1 MARGR
6 LTRREMQAKTR
17 RLLMEAAGKVCSKR
31 GLQQASID
39 EVAETA
45 GFTKGAFYANFK
57 NKEELFLS
65 MLDERFAERLRE
77 LDELGRDDGEAIS
90 VARQA
95 GLDIARHM
103 GADPE
108 WNRLFFEFA
117 AYAVRN
123 PEFRDELV
131 TRYRTLQQRIA
142 DVYGRRADDLN
153 GPLPVSIDEI
163 ALMSFAMVNG
173 LALEQLLEPEAVPQE
188 IYATLLTIFVA
199 GLRAL
204 AQERAQAG
212 DAGPQPG
219 AGARPAA
226 GARS

>member
-1 MARGR
+1 
-6 LTRREMQAKTR
+6 MQAKTR
-17 RLLMEAAGKVCSKR
+17 RLLMEAAGKVCSKH

-65 MLDERFAERLRE
+65 MLDERFAERLQE
-77 LDELGRDDGEAIS
+77 LDELGRDEGEPVS

-123 PEFRDELV
+123 PEFRAELV
-131 TRYRTLQQRIA
+131 TRYRALQQRIA
-142 DVYGRRADDLN
+142 DVYRRAADLE
-153 GPLPVSIDEI
+153 GPLPVSIEHI
-163 ALMSFAMVNG
+163 ALMNFAMVNG
-173 LALEQLLEPEAVPQE
+173 IALEQLLEPESVPE
-188 IYATLLTIFVA
+188 DMYATLLTIFVT
-199 GLRAL
+199 GLRTL
-204 AQERAQAG
+204 AQEQAQAT
-212 DAGPQPG
+212 P
-219 AGARPAA
+219 AGAT
-226 GARS
+226 GS

>member
-1 MARGR
+1 MPRSR
-6 LTRREMQAKTR
+6 LTRHEMQAKTR

-45 GFTKGAFYANFK
+45 GFTKGAFYANFR

-65 MLDERFAERLRE
+65 MLDERFGERLRE
-77 LDELGRDDGEAIS
+77 LDELGREDGEPVS

-95 GLDIARHM
+95 GFDIARHM
-103 GADPE
+103 AADPE

-117 AYAVRN
+117 AYAARN
-123 PEFRDELV
+123 PEFRTELI

-142 DVYGRRADDLN
+142 DVYRRAAGDLG
-153 GPLPVSIDEI
+153 GPLPVSIEHI

-173 LALEQLLEPEAVPQE
+173 IALEQLLEPEAVPE
-188 IYATLLTIFVA
+188 DMYATLLTIFVT
-199 GLRAL
+199 GLRTL
-204 AQERAQAG
+204 ASEQAQAT
-212 DAGPQPG
+212 
-219 AGARPAA
+219 PASA
-226 GARS
+226 APR